1 VCAEGGF
8 LITPAFRI
16 IHLRGQLTLFC
27 LLCNQF
33 STDPEDVMQRYCLFC
48 GKFLDE
54 VPEDYRLE
62 APTQPRKRRVN
73 G

>member
-1 VCAEGGF
+1 M
-8 LITPAFRI
+8 ITPAFRI
-16 IHLRGQLTLFC
+16 IQLRGQLTLFC

-33 STDPEDVMQRYCLFC
+33 SADPEDVTQRYCLYC

-54 VPEDYRLE
+54 VPEDYRRE
-62 APTQPRKRRVN
+62 APALPQPRKRRAN